1 MRRIF
6 LVSLALIGA
15 FAVQALAEETPPNGN
30 EARRAKVFATVG
42 SETITVGELE
52 DTINER
58 PPYARKRFGE
68 PKVLKEFAED
78 QLRNELF
85 YQGAEKGGYGQ
96 DPEVQQFLDQTLV
109 QLFVRKDF
117 EETVTPDDVSE
128 QEIAKYFED
137 NPEEFRRPEMRR
149 ARHILVTSKEE
160 AKAILLELESKGT
173 TFRALAKQKSLD
185 TETNLRG
192 GDLLYFTED
201 GKLVGKKEA
210 AEGPAINPTLAKAAF
225 ALPKTGAISKPLD
238 LGDGK
243 WSVLELTGIRP
254 ERVQTLEQASR
265 GIRHKLWREERE
277 GALDKLIADLR
288 AELKPEVYPE
298 RADAIVLAPSTEPIE
313 PPNQ

>member
-6 LVSLALIGA
+6 LVSLVLAGTL
-15 FAVQALAEETPPNGN
+15 AVQALAEETPPSGN
-30 EARRAKVFATVG
+30 DARRAKAFATVG

-52 DTINER
+52 DIINER

-68 PKVLKEFAED
+68 PKILKEFADD

-85 YQGAEKGGYGQ
+85 YQGAEKGGYGK
-96 DPEVQQFLDQTLV
+96 DPKVQQFLDQTLV

-117 EETVTPDDVSE
+117 EEAVTPDDVSQE
-128 QEIAKYFED
+128 QIAKYFEE
-137 NPEEFRRPEMRR
+137 NPEEFRQPEMRR
-149 ARHILVTSKEE
+149 ARHILVASKKE
-160 AKAILLELESKGT
+160 AEAMLVELESKAT

-185 TETNLRG
+185 TETKLRG

-201 GKLVGKKEA
+201 GKLVGKEEEA
-210 AEGPAINPTLAKAAF
+210 KGAAINPTLAKAAF
-225 ALPKTGAISKPLD
+225 ALPETGAISKPLD

-298 RADAIVLAPSTEPIE
+298 RVDPIVLAPSAEPIE